1 MYSIQLDDGH
11 DVCKKI
17 VMLKYTMNVNKC
29 PDEQD
34 LRDCFEENEKV
45 RNDGLHL
52 CKIMLES
59 EPSNSQDDSN
69 VNQDNQ

>member
-34 LRDCFEENEKV
+34 LSVCYEENEKD
-45 RNDGLHL
+45 RNEGLQQCETL
-52 CKIMLES
+52 LES
-59 EPSNSQDDSN
+59 EPSNSED
-69 VNQDNQ
+69 